1 MIYYSVMKYS
11 SWRNTRNIIF
21 LIVYDTQFQFH
32 INHIL
37 LLKKIGADATATA
50 RAGLLHDL
58 FYYDWRV
65 TKFEEGSHAY
75 VHPRIAL
82 ENAQKITHI
91 NDKEADI
98 IVKHMFGA
106 TIALPKYRE
115 SWIVSLVDDF
125 AAVNEYMIP
134 KAYLTYFAWHTKWVK
149 KVAEV
154 FA

>member
-1 MIYYSVMKYS
+1 
-11 SWRNTRNIIF
+11 
-21 LIVYDTQFQFH
+21 
-32 INHIL
+32 
-37 LLKKIGADATATA
+37 
-50 RAGLLHDL
+50 
-58 FYYDWRV
+58 
-65 TKFEEGSHAY
+65 
-75 VHPRIAL
+75 
-82 ENAQKITHI
+82 
-91 NDKEADI
+91 
-98 IVKHMFGA
+98 MFGA